1 MNAQEQAQFR
11 WNHVAKPLNS
21 LGKLEQLVVQIAGIQ
36 QTADVC
42 INKRC
47 ALICC
52 GDHGVVA
59 EGVSQSGSEVT
70 ALVAQSIVAGTANIN
85 LMASVSGTDVYALDF
100 GMVTPVMGTI
110 DCRIAAGTRN
120 MAREP
125 AMTRAQAEQAVQAGI
140 DAVARMKARG
150 YQLIA
155 TGEMGIGNTTTSTAM
170 ACALLCCSPEDITG
184 RGAGLSD
191 AGLQRKKAAIQ
202 RALSIHRP
210 NADDALDVLAKVGG
224 FEIAGMVGIFLG
236 GLRHHVPIII
246 DGVISAVAALTAV
259 RIDPAS
265 KSAMLP
271 SHMSHEPA
279 MVRIM
284 SELGMSPH
292 HPRRYGAGRRHRR
305 GVADSPCWIWRSR
318 FTTGRTPSTN
328 WAFRPTSHRR
338 GQSMIVLVT
347 GGSGCG
353 KSTWAEKLVSAL
365 PAEKRVYIATMQVY
379 DEESVQRVARH
390 RAQRANKGFTTIECE
405 KEPCVGGCTR
415 RQRRS
420 AGRFGQP
427 DGERDVWRRRYVPH
441 PPGAKR
447 PRVQVPAP
455 DSGHERRFFRR
466 HPLSRLHAGLSAA
479 VGKNQR

>member
-21 LGKLEQLVVQIAGIQ
+21 LGKLEQLVVQIARIQ

-155 TGEMGIGNTTTSTAM
+155 TGEWASGTR
-170 ACALLCCSPEDITG
+170 PPPPPW
-184 RGAGLSD
+184 
-191 AGLQRKKAAIQ
+191 
-202 RALSIHRP
+202 RARSC
-210 NADDALDVLAKVGG
+210 
-224 FEIAGMVGIFLG
+224 
-236 GLRHHVPIII
+236 
-246 DGVISAVAALTAV
+246 AV
-259 RIDPAS
+259 RRRTSPGAARVYRTQAC
-265 KSAMLP
+265 SAKRLP
-271 SHMSHEPA
+271 S
-279 MVRIM
+279 
-284 SELGMSPH
+284 
-292 HPRRYGAGRRHRR
+292 
-305 GVADSPCWIWRSR
+305 
-318 FTTGRTPSTN
+318 
-328 WAFRPTSHRR
+328 
-338 GQSMIVLVT
+338 
-347 GGSGCG
+347 
-353 KSTWAEKLVSAL
+353 
-365 PAEKRVYIATMQVY
+365 
-379 DEESVQRVARH
+379 SV
-390 RAQRANKGFTTIECE
+390 
-405 KEPCVGGCTR
+405 P
-415 RQRRS
+415 
-420 AGRFGQP
+420 
-427 DGERDVWRRRYVPH
+427 
-441 PPGAKR
+441 
-447 PRVQVPAP
+447 
-455 DSGHERRFFRR
+455 
-466 HPLSRLHAGLSAA
+466 
-479 VGKNQR
+479 

>member
-85 LMASVSGTDVYALDF
+85 LMASVSGTDVYSLDF

-155 TGEMGIGNTTTSTAM
+155 TGEMGIGNTTASTAM
-170 ACALLCCSPEDITG
+170 ACALMRCSPEDITG

-224 FEIAGMVGIFLG
+224 LDIAGLTGLFLG
-236 GLRHHVPIII
+236 GARYQMPVLI
-246 DGVISAVAALTAV
+246 DGFISSVAACCAWKLC
-259 RIDPAS
+259 PAARD
-265 KSAMLP
+265 AMIATHC
-271 SHMSHEPA
+271 SGEPA
-279 MVRIM
+279 GKWML
-284 SELGMSPH
+284 EALGLEPFLYADM
-292 HPRRYGAGRRHRR
+292 RMGEGTGAT
-305 GVADSPCWIWRSR
+305 VAYPVLQAG
-318 FTTGRTPSTN
+318 FAEYTQL
-328 WAFRPTSHRR
+328 PTFA
-338 GQSMIVLVT
+338 
-347 GGSGCG
+347 GGSV
-353 KSTWAEKLVSAL
+353 KAYEHL
-365 PAEKRVYIATMQVY
+365 R
-379 DEESVQRVARH
+379 
-390 RAQRANKGFTTIECE
+390 
-405 KEPCVGGCTR
+405 
-415 RQRRS
+415 
-420 AGRFGQP
+420 
-427 DGERDVWRRRYVPH
+427 
-441 PPGAKR
+441 
-447 PRVQVPAP
+447 
-455 DSGHERRFFRR
+455 
-466 HPLSRLHAGLSAA
+466 
-479 VGKNQR
+479 

>member
-155 TGEMGIGNTTTSTAM
+155 TGEMGIGNTTASTAM
-170 ACALLCCSPEDITG
+170 ACALMRADGGHAPVEVHALFAGGHHWARRGFIGRGLAAQKGCHPARPEHPSPEC
-184 RGAGLSD
+184 R
-191 AGLQRKKAAIQ
+191 
-202 RALSIHRP
+202 
-210 NADDALDVLAKVGG
+210 
-224 FEIAGMVGIFLG
+224 
-236 GLRHHVPIII
+236 
-246 DGVISAVAALTAV
+246 
-259 RIDPAS
+259 
-265 KSAMLP
+265 
-271 SHMSHEPA
+271 
-279 MVRIM
+279 
-284 SELGMSPH
+284 
-292 HPRRYGAGRRHRR
+292 
-305 GVADSPCWIWRSR
+305 
-318 FTTGRTPSTN
+318 
-328 WAFRPTSHRR
+328 
-338 GQSMIVLVT
+338 
-347 GGSGCG
+347 
-353 KSTWAEKLVSAL
+353 
-365 PAEKRVYIATMQVY
+365 
-379 DEESVQRVARH
+379 
-390 RAQRANKGFTTIECE
+390 
-405 KEPCVGGCTR
+405 
-415 RQRRS
+415 
-420 AGRFGQP
+420 
-427 DGERDVWRRRYVPH
+427 
-441 PPGAKR
+441 
-447 PRVQVPAP
+447 
-455 DSGHERRFFRR
+455 
-466 HPLSRLHAGLSAA
+466 
-479 VGKNQR
+479 

>member
-1 MNAQEQAQFR
+1 M
-11 WNHVAKPLNS
+11 
-21 LGKLEQLVVQIAGIQ
+21 QIAGIQ

-47 ALICC
+47 VLICC

-155 TGEMGIGNTTTSTAM
+155 TGEMGIGNTTASTAM
-170 ACALLCCSPEDITG
+170 ACALMRCSPEDITG

-202 RALSIHRP
+202 RALSIHHP
-210 NADDALDVLAKVGG
+210 NANDTLDVLAKVGG

-236 GLRHHVPIII
+236 GLRHHVLIII

-284 SELGMSPH
+284 SELGMSPIIH
-292 HPRRYGAGRRHRR
+292 ADMALGEGTGAVSLLPLLDMALKVYHGPHTFDEL
-305 GVADSPCWIWRSR
+305 GISAYEP
-318 FTTGRTPSTN
+318 
-328 WAFRPTSHRR
+328 
-338 GQSMIVLVT
+338 QE
-347 GGSGCG
+347 G
-353 KSTWAEKLVSAL
+353 KA
-365 PAEKRVYIATMQVY
+365 
-379 DEESVQRVARH
+379 
-390 RAQRANKGFTTIECE
+390 
-405 KEPCVGGCTR
+405 
-415 RQRRS
+415 
-420 AGRFGQP
+420 
-427 DGERDVWRRRYVPH
+427 
-441 PPGAKR
+441 
-447 PRVQVPAP
+447 
-455 DSGHERRFFRR
+455 
-466 HPLSRLHAGLSAA
+466 
-479 VGKNQR
+479 

>member
-1 MNAQEQAQFR
+1 MNAQERAQFR

-100 GMVTPVMGTI
+100 GMAMPVMGTV

-155 TGEMGIGNTTTSTAM
+155 TGEMGIGNTTASTAM
-170 ACALLCCSPEDITG
+170 ACALLRCSPEDITG

-191 AGLQRKKAAIQ
+191 AGLQRKKAAI
-202 RALSIHRP
+202 
-210 NADDALDVLAKVGG
+210 
-224 FEIAGMVGIFLG
+224 
-236 GLRHHVPIII
+236 

-259 RIDPAS
+259 RINPAS

-284 SELGMSPH
+284 SELGMSPIIH
-292 HPRRYGAGRRHRR
+292 ADMALGEGTGAVSLLPLLDMALKVYHGPHTFDEL
-305 GVADSPCWIWRSR
+305 GISAYEP
-318 FTTGRTPSTN
+318 
-328 WAFRPTSHRR
+328 
-338 GQSMIVLVT
+338 QE
-347 GGSGCG
+347 G
-353 KSTWAEKLVSAL
+353 KA
-365 PAEKRVYIATMQVY
+365 
-379 DEESVQRVARH
+379 
-390 RAQRANKGFTTIECE
+390 
-405 KEPCVGGCTR
+405 
-415 RQRRS
+415 
-420 AGRFGQP
+420 
-427 DGERDVWRRRYVPH
+427 
-441 PPGAKR
+441 
-447 PRVQVPAP
+447 
-455 DSGHERRFFRR
+455 
-466 HPLSRLHAGLSAA
+466 
-479 VGKNQR
+479 

>member
-100 GMVTPVMGTI
+100 GMSTPVAGTM

-155 TGEMGIGNTTTSTAM
+155 TGEMGIGMRAPVLFAGGYHRARRGFVGRGLAAQKGCHSARPEHP
-170 ACALLCCSPEDITG
+170 SPE
-184 RGAGLSD
+184 
-191 AGLQRKKAAIQ
+191 
-202 RALSIHRP
+202 
-210 NADDALDVLAKVGG
+210 
-224 FEIAGMVGIFLG
+224 
-236 GLRHHVPIII
+236 
-246 DGVISAVAALTAV
+246 
-259 RIDPAS
+259 
-265 KSAMLP
+265 
-271 SHMSHEPA
+271 
-279 MVRIM
+279 
-284 SELGMSPH
+284 
-292 HPRRYGAGRRHRR
+292 
-305 GVADSPCWIWRSR
+305 
-318 FTTGRTPSTN
+318 
-328 WAFRPTSHRR
+328 
-338 GQSMIVLVT
+338 
-347 GGSGCG
+347 CG
-353 KSTWAEKLVSAL
+353 
-365 PAEKRVYIATMQVY
+365 
-379 DEESVQRVARH
+379 
-390 RAQRANKGFTTIECE
+390 
-405 KEPCVGGCTR
+405 
-415 RQRRS
+415 
-420 AGRFGQP
+420 
-427 DGERDVWRRRYVPH
+427 
-441 PPGAKR
+441 
-447 PRVQVPAP
+447 
-455 DSGHERRFFRR
+455 
-466 HPLSRLHAGLSAA
+466 
-479 VGKNQR
+479 

>member
-36 QTADVC
+36 QTTDVC

-100 GMVTPVMGTI
+100 GMATPVMGTV

-120 MAREP
+120 MAR
-125 AMTRAQAEQAVQAGI
+125 AEQAVQAGI

-155 TGEMGIGNTTTSTAM
+155 TGEMGIGNTTASTAM

-202 RALSIHRP
+202 RALSINRP

-236 GLRHHVPIII
+236 GLRHHLPIII

-259 RIDPAS
+259 RIDSAS

-284 SELGMSPH
+284 SELGMSPIIH
-292 HPRRYGAGRRHRR
+292 ADMALGEGTGAVSLIPLLDMALKVYHGPHTFDEL
-305 GVADSPCWIWRSR
+305 GISAYEP
-318 FTTGRTPSTN
+318 
-328 WAFRPTSHRR
+328 
-338 GQSMIVLVT
+338 QE
-347 GGSGCG
+347 G
-353 KSTWAEKLVSAL
+353 KA
-365 PAEKRVYIATMQVY
+365 
-379 DEESVQRVARH
+379 
-390 RAQRANKGFTTIECE
+390 
-405 KEPCVGGCTR
+405 
-415 RQRRS
+415 
-420 AGRFGQP
+420 
-427 DGERDVWRRRYVPH
+427 
-441 PPGAKR
+441 
-447 PRVQVPAP
+447 
-455 DSGHERRFFRR
+455 
-466 HPLSRLHAGLSAA
+466 
-479 VGKNQR
+479 